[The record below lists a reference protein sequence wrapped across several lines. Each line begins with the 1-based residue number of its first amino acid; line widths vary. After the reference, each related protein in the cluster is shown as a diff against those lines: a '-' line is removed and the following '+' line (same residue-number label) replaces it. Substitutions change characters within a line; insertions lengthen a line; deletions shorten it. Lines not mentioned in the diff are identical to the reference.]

1 MSEAYSD
8 ALAITI
14 IAVGALIVIS
24 FFFIGVTRVLEWVAR
39 RGVNELEVSAPAE
52 AEKRKRAL
60 IAAAA
65 ITRYLKA
72 ERRGTPGRSREST
85 AAKLESSE
93 QDEEK

>member
-39 RGVNELEVSAPAE
+39 RGVNEVEVSAPAE
-52 AEKRKRAL
+52 AERRKRAL

-65 ITRYLKA
+65 ITRYLKV

>member
-8 ALAITI
+8 ALVITM

-39 RGVNELEVSAPAE
+39 RGVKEVEVSASAE
-52 AEKRKRAL
+52 AERRKRAL

-85 AAKLESSE
+85 AAKPESSE
-93 QDEEK
+93 QEEKK